1 MMATARAVPMAWLMS
16 KSTATQRDS
25 SASRRLSRPSGAS
38 EAAIRLPMLSPPNTP
53 VRMPIEVMPTCTVD
67 RKRSGC
73 SDNARAARARRLVL
87 AFGLRRD
94 RRAVSWDAA
103 GGAGP
108 ASGLGRLLEA
118 GPGGGEHG
126 HLRQGEGAV
135 DQDQQQDDDDF
146 QGHGRRRRPDGILG
160 VGGTGLELCHRPRPG
175 PKAARQ
181 GPRVV
186 TYAPFSAAGPRARP
200 LQEPTMFSLQT
211 IFGKG
216 DKFYGLLEASAAAA
230 RESARALGELLA
242 TPPAQRS
249 LERFKEARQR
259 EKDLFAQI
267 NEELVNTFVTA
278 LEREDIEA
286 LSNALYKIPK
296 VIEKFAERY
305 TLASERVGDVDFI
318 SRAAMLER
326 ACVVLEEMV
335 ALLRK
340 GMDLDTTRRLNDKLQ
355 AIETEADRLTLELY
369 RDTYTQEEDPMRYLI
384 LKDLFEILEK
394 AIDRCRDAG
403 NVIYHVV
410 LKNA

>member
-1 MMATARAVPMAWLMS
+1 
-16 KSTATQRDS
+16 
-25 SASRRLSRPSGAS
+25 
-38 EAAIRLPMLSPPNTP
+38 
-53 VRMPIEVMPTCTVD
+53 
-67 RKRSGC
+67 
-73 SDNARAARARRLVL
+73 
-87 AFGLRRD
+87 
-94 RRAVSWDAA
+94 
-103 GGAGP
+103 
-108 ASGLGRLLEA
+108 
-118 GPGGGEHG
+118 
-126 HLRQGEGAV
+126 
-135 DQDQQQDDDDF
+135 
-146 QGHGRRRRPDGILG
+146 
-160 VGGTGLELCHRPRPG
+160 
-175 PKAARQ
+175 
-181 GPRVV
+181 
-186 TYAPFSAAGPRARP
+186 
-200 LQEPTMFSLQT
+200 MFSLQT

-355 AIETEADRLTLELY
+355 AIETEADRLILELY